1 MPTKLL
7 LTGATGYI
15 GGTVLTRLRE
25 STIPDI
31 KALSITVLVRNP
43 DQAAVFEGLGIPAI
57 VGTLDDA
64 EVLRAAAAAHD
75 IVLHTAGATH
85 QASIAPLLAGLAER
99 RHQAASEEEGAAAP
113 SSSSSSTHLI
123 HTAGATMLSDYPITS
138 RFRDDEDGGDS
149 AAAAAARVFSDK
161 HDDDIYEYLRRRQ
174 ETDPYVVRAVA
185 LAAVDGGEAAGVGT
199 CVVVPPRV
207 YGRGT
212 GLFNTRSQQIPLLIG
227 GAVAGGGGD
236 KVAEYVGTG
245 EGVWDDVHVVDLA
258 ALYEALLRRILKTR
272 TITNTDPS
280 KGDSV
285 PTGRR
290 GIYFTATGSR
300 HSWKEV
306 AESIGRAGYQSGLL
320 DSLEPRALT
329 LSEAAG
335 KNLGGNVTYTE
346 LGLAS
351 NSLASAD
358 LAKDLGWVVTK
369 TESDFQQDI
378 VEEVESVKNGNVSQR
393 KLAEVLAN
401 QAKAIK

>member
-31 KALSITVLVRNP
+31 KALSITVLVRKP

-64 EVLRAAAAAHD
+64 EVLRTAAAAHD

-99 RHQAASEEEGAAAP
+99 RHQAASEEEAAAAP
-113 SSSSSSTHLI
+113 SSSSTYLI

-138 RFRDDEDGGDS
+138 RFRDDEDEGDS
-149 AAAAAARVFSDK
+149 TAAAAARVFSDK

-174 ETDPYVVRAVA
+174 ETDPYVVRTVA

-236 KVAEYVGTG
+236 KVAEYVGSG

-258 ALYEALLRRILKTR
+258 ALYEALLGRILRTR
-272 TITNTDPS
+272 TTTNTDPA
-280 KGDSV
+280 KGNNL

-290 GIYFTATGSR
+290 GIYFTATGIR

-306 AESIGRAGYQSGLL
+306 AESIGQAGYQAGLL
-320 DSLEPRALT
+320 DSVEPRSLT
-329 LSEAAG
+329 LSEAAE
-335 KNLGGNVTYTE
+335 KYLGGNETYTE

-369 TESDFQQDI
+369 TESDFQQGI
-378 VEEVESVKNGNVSQR
+378 VEEVESIKNGNVSQHN
-393 KLAEVLAN
+393 LAEVLAN

>member
-1 MPTKLL
+1 MTTKLL

-31 KALSITVLVRNP
+31 KALSITVLVRKP
-43 DQAAVFEGLGIPAI
+43 EQAAVFEGLGIPAI

-99 RHQAASEEEGAAAP
+99 RHQAASEEA
-113 SSSSSSTHLI
+113 SSSSTHLI

-161 HDDDIYEYLRRRQ
+161 HDDDIYERR
-174 ETDPYVVRAVA
+174 TPYVVRTVA

-236 KVAEYVGTG
+236 KVAEYVGSR

-258 ALYEALLRRILKTR
+258 ALYESLLGRILKTR
-272 TITNTDPS
+272 TTTNTDPA
-280 KGDSV
+280 KGNSL

-290 GIYFTATGSR
+290 GIYFTATGIR

-306 AESIGRAGYQSGLL
+306 AESIGRAGYQAGLL
-320 DSLEPRALT
+320 DSVEPRSLT

-335 KNLGGNVTYTE
+335 KYLGGNETYTE

-369 TESDFQQDI
+369 TESDFQQGI
-378 VEEVESVKNGNVSQR
+378 VEEVESIKSGNVSQHN
-393 KLAEVLAN
+393 LAEVLAN
-401 QAKAIK
+401 QAKAMK

>member
-1 MPTKLL
+1 MSTKLL

-25 STIPDI
+25 STIPEI
-31 KALSITVLVRNP
+31 KALSITVLVRKP

-64 EVLRAAAAAHD
+64 EVLRATAAAHD

-99 RHQAASEEEGAAAP
+99 RHQAASEEEAAP
-113 SSSSSSTHLI
+113 SFTYLI

-138 RFRDDEDGGDS
+138 RFRDDEDRGDS

-161 HDDDIYEYLRRRQ
+161 HDDDIYERR
-174 ETDPYVVRAVA
+174 TPYVVRTVA
-185 LAAVDGGEAAGVGT
+185 LAAVDGGEAAGVET

-236 KVAEYVGTG
+236 KVAEYVGSG

-258 ALYEALLRRILKTR
+258 ALYESLLGRILKTR
-272 TITNTDPS
+272 TKADPGNS
-280 KGDSV
+280 ENLS
-285 PTGRR
+285 TGRR
-290 GIYFTATGSR
+290 GIYFTATGLR

-306 AESIGRAGYQSGLL
+306 AKSIGKAGYQAGLL
-320 DSLEPRALT
+320 DSVEPRSLT
-329 LSEAAG
+329 LFEAAG
-335 KNLGGNVTYTE
+335 KYLGGNETYTE
-346 LGLAS
+346 LGLTS
-351 NSLASAD
+351 NAD

-369 TESDFQQDI
+369 TESDFQQGI
-378 VEEVESVKNGNVSQR
+378 VEEVESIKSGNVSQHN
-393 KLAEVLAN
+393 LAEVLAN
-401 QAKAIK
+401 QAKAMK